1 MDNYKKIFE
10 SYVDF
15 SMDAACLRDVVYKG
29 LKQAI
34 VEGQIPTGS
43 RIVEKRFADQMN
55 ISRTPVREAL
65 KRLETEGFIEHVPN
79 VGAVVKCMDKSEI
92 VSLYKAKFALESVVL
107 PDISEAISKETIE
120 TLSAYLDQVE
130 QAAEAGDLT
139 CAREAYL
146 SFQNSLLSLAQNKM
160 IFGLIRSLEKNYG
173 RVKSTFEFGIE
184 DYKTILET
192 SRQLVDS
199 LITGNIEF
207 AQEIN
212 YNRHMAIC
220 DCILKRLQVC

>member
-15 SMDAACLRDVVYKG
+15 SVDAACLRDVVYKG

-34 VEGQIPTGS
+34 AEGQIPTGS

-65 KRLETEGFIEHVPN
+65 KRLEQEGFIEHVPN
-79 VGAVVKCMDKSEI
+79 VGAVVKCMDQNEI

-107 PDISEAISKETIE
+107 PDISEAFSKETIE
-120 TLSAYLDQVE
+120 VLNDCLACAEQCAAAGDLTGARSAYLD
-130 QAAEAGDLT
+130 
-139 CAREAYL
+139 
-146 SFQNSLLSLAQNKM
+146 FQNTLLNLAQNKM
-160 IFGLIRSLEKNYG
+160 IFGLLSSLEKNYD
-173 RVKSTFEFGIE
+173 RIKSTFEFGVE
-184 DYKTILET
+184 DYEMILES
-192 SRQLVDS
+192 SRKLVDS
-199 LITGNIEF
+199 LITGNLVC
-207 AQEIN
+207 AQEFN

-220 DCILKRLQVC
+220 NCVLKKIQAC